1 MARPSIQIEREKEG
15 GKERERRRQYLN
27 EYLKK
32 RKNIAGEEEKGK
44 ERRLSVFEIMQ

>member
-15 GKERERRRQYLN
+15 GKERERRQYLN